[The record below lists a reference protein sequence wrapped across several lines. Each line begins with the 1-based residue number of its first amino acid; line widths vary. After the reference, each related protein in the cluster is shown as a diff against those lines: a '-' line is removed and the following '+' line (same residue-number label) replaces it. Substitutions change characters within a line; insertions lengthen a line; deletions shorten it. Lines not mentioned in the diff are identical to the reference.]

1 MIKGHFFVPQMAAGA
16 FPNVQSIHTSRSS
29 LDGRRRVCLTRRLR
43 LLFGWRHH
51 RSNRL
56 ITATRRSDD
65 LKHARESR
73 TPPRKA
79 LDQQRPLLRTECTC
93 GGARHAQRL
102 RGLRKFSCQ
111 QPSADRY
118 EGVNASS

>member
-1 MIKGHFFVPQMAAGA
+1 MTADD
-16 FPNVQSIHTSRSS
+16 FPNVQIIRTSRSS
-29 LDGRRRVCLTRRLR
+29 LDGRRRVRLTGRLR
-43 LLFGWRHH
+43 LLLGRRHH
-51 RSNRL
+51 RSDRL

-73 TPPRKA
+73 APPRKA

-102 RGLRKFSCQ
+102 RGLRKFSRQ